1 MDDFTALN
9 RCIAEHWLGPLNADQ
24 QAYIEY
30 ATACLGQIAYD
41 ANDLAITLQSAR
53 QARDNALHVME
64 LNRRFLTIARL
75 AAMDVSAGN
84 PEMLIRLGITMELVE
99 WLGKLSDED
108 IALLALTLRGPI
120 VRFSTTAFSR
130 GAGMQSLAGQHHATA
145 LIMTRTST
153 KSSGRA

>member
-24 QAYIEY
+24 QAYLEY

-75 AAMDVSAGN
+75 AAMDALSSSAS
-84 PEMLIRLGITMELVE
+84 I
-99 WLGKLSDED
+99 
-108 IALLALTLRGPI
+108 LTSGPKM
-120 VRFSTTAFSR
+120 FW
-130 GAGMQSLAGQHHATA
+130 
-145 LIMTRTST
+145 
-153 KSSGRA
+153 